1 MYNELYFMKCLFIAL
16 IFLISFFP
24 LFKNFTYLEY
34 VLQILSQWEVGLFTQ
49 LSYFLTYFLKHFIP
63 LNVSIFSFQ
72 PPRSIIVYIP
82 YLLGGIYSCVL
93 PSFAWFYF
101 QIKIFDPLELHIL
114 ICAMRNKSNFKFFHK
129 TL

>member
-1 MYNELYFMKCLFIAL
+1 MFVHSSS
-16 IFLISFFP
+16 IFLIFFFP

-34 VLQILSQWEVGLFTQ
+34 VLQPFPVGGWPFY
-49 LSYFLTYFLKHFIP
+49 SAIIFLTYFLKHFIS

-72 PPRSIIVYIP
+72 SPRSIIVYIP
-82 YLLGGIYSCVL
+82 YLLGGIYSSVL

-114 ICAMRNKSNFKFFHK
+114 IYAMRNKSNLKFFHK